1 MKHVV
6 LIINKK
12 EPDVG
17 IPALFCVA
25 GCDAYVGVCVG
36 VGGGRSGG
44 RGRGKERGRWWK
56 GLVRSVQLGKG
67 WRLTLC

>member
-25 GCDAYVGVCVG
+25 GCDAYVGGVCVG
-36 VGGGRSGG
+36 GGGGGGEGVGEGGGARSGGGGGRDG
-44 RGRGKERGRWWK
+44 
-56 GLVRSVQLGKG
+56 
-67 WRLTLC
+67 